1 MSRLLFI
8 LKSREAAWG
17 YSCGS
22 SGLSNSVR
30 FIVDMLA
37 HRGIEARSV
46 EVADNNAIDAAVT
59 DYQPTHVIVEA
70 FWVVPEKFDVLKR
83 LHPTVRWLVRDHS
96 ETPFL
101 ANEGIAFGWTI
112 EYLRRGVEVMC
123 NSPRARDDM
132 RDVAAACGLPESL
145 ITFGPNFY
153 PCPAARFIVPKPIN
167 RHTVDVGCFGAV
179 RPLKNHMAQAIAAI
193 AFADAARVKLRFH
206 VNATRLEGNGDP
218 ILKNL
223 RSLFD
228 ATPRYSLIEHD
239 WMSHHDFLELIRQID
254 VSMQVSFTETFNI
267 VAADAVAMSV
277 PVLASPELPWLGGYA
292 HASPTSTAS
301 MARALTEIWNE
312 THSEQNARLHRQ
324 RHELIGYSQRSEDVW
339 LGRFGA
345 RF

>member
-1 MSRLLFI
+1 MKRILFV

-17 YSCGS
+17 YSAGS

-30 FIVDMLA
+30 FVVDMLSQ
-37 HRGIEARSV
+37 RGIEAKSV

-59 DYQPTHVIVEA
+59 AYRPTHVIVEA
-70 FWVVPEKFDVLKR
+70 FWVVPEKFDVLKT

-123 NSPRARDDM
+123 NSPRARADM

-145 ITFGPNFY
+145 ITYGPNFY
-153 PCPAARFIVPKPIN
+153 PCPAARFIVPKPVN
-167 RHTVDVGCFGAV
+167 REAIDIGCFGAV

-206 VNATRLEGNGDP
+206 VNATRIEGNGDP

-239 WMSHHDFLELIRQID
+239 WMSHHDFLEVIRQID

-277 PVLASPELPWLGGYA
+277 PVLASPELPWLGAYA
-292 HASPTSTAS
+292 HALPTSTAS
-301 MARALTEIWNE
+301 MARSLMAIWNE
-312 THSEQNARLHRQ
+312 SHAEQNARLHRQ

-339 LGRFGA
+339 VGRFGP